1 MKNAITAPGSEHED
15 KVIVKTRDLLL
26 DMPVEIEADC
36 VIHATGIISDLSEA
50 LAGEYGA
57 ERDAFHF
64 FKEADSKFR
73 PVDSMNYRVFSCGL
87 SLKPS
92 TIEEAVASAEAS
104 AIRAIRILSHDR
116 LVSGKIV
123 AATHTATCSICKMC
137 VDTCPY
143 GARFVDDLEEKIV
156 VDPAACQGCGVCAAV
171 CPSDSAFLEG
181 FDGRQML
188 DVIDM
193 ALS

>member
-1 MKNAITAPGSEHED
+1 
-15 KVIVKTRDLLL
+15 
-26 DMPVEIEADC
+26 
-36 VIHATGIISDLSEA
+36 
-50 LAGEYGA
+50 
-57 ERDAFHF
+57 
-64 FKEADSKFR
+64 
-73 PVDSMNYRVFSCGL
+73 VDSMNYRVFSCGL
-87 SLKPS
+87 SLKPC

-104 AIRAIRILSHDR
+104 AIRAIRILAHDR